1 LLERRPHGRSLL
13 VRQERSHNVGGFE
26 EAKRHFDKIS
36 QPSET
41 ARSAYITRLVRM
53 RGKAARQK
61 TGEWKAI
68 DNEIRQHPAPK
79 DSDGKILSGRLVGKW
94 SLPRHDYLYKGDGS
108 WTMLPADEG
117 TTMARGASKEI
128 SFSQLPA

>member
-53 RGKAARQK
+53 REKAARQK

-68 DNEIRQHPAPK
+68 DNEIRHIPRQKTPTARSCPAVWLAN
-79 DSDGKILSGRLVGKW
+79 GHRRGTIICTRAMAAV
-94 SLPRHDYLYKGDGS
+94 
-108 WTMLPADEG
+108 LPADEG